1 MDMDQPRPPMI
12 SRQDM
17 QVFEVFEVVRKGLAE
32 TSTVGW
38 DNAHVSI
45 KLATDVYR
53 SPVGKGFLLDYLTQI
68 TGIMLDQARRD
79 FYVLQLSGIYDR
91 VEGTS
96 LPSYCHF

>member
-1 MDMDQPRPPMI
+1 MI